1 MHINELLQ
9 AGQGAPNES
18 IVSRLLAEPL
28 ATILALG
35 ALLAIGYYVYQAR
48 KFG

>member
-1 MHINELLQ
+1 VHINELLP
-9 AGQGAPNES
+9 AGQGAQRT

-28 ATILALG
+28 AAILALG

-48 KFG
+48 KFD